1 MLTDFEGCA
10 IGADFWQD
18 QDMTMPAYDDADTP
32 RLAEI
37 ARTLKDFRDE
47 WRQGVQELVRKDV
60 YAVHIN
66 ALEAKIASLDT
77 KISALENGNKE
88 ADQLSKSRLTLLY
101 GTALAAGVSLL
112 GWILTSIAGA

>member
-1 MLTDFEGCA
+1 
-10 IGADFWQD
+10 
-18 QDMTMPAYDDADTP
+18 MPAYEDADTP

-66 ALEAKIASLDT
+66 ALEARIAGLDSEITTLKTNMAAQSLHADT
-77 KISALENGNKE
+77 A
-88 ADQLSKSRLTLLY
+88 SKSRQNLLY

-112 GWILTSIAGA
+112 GWILTSITGG